1 MTHVQQ
7 SITDNEDILK
17 KIRETSYLSKR
28 GYVLRKSEIDAKEIA
43 HLKKTL
49 WGKPLQDTQ
58 FNMYGNVVKFPL
70 FVETK
75 NKLYIPKMY
84 GIKRYGFPEGELHNY
99 TGTDWDCEITFSG
112 ELLEHQV
119 EPVEVMVSELQNGSS
134 GGILSLGTGLGK
146 TISCLA
152 ILAHLRKKTLII
164 VNKIALLKQWESEIK
179 TFLPDASIGFIQGQ
193 KTVDVAGKHIV
204 IAMLQSLAKID
215 YPDSLF
221 EDFGCVVSDEVHNTS
236 SRVFSKVLMR
246 TCCKYTIGLSATPK
260 RSDGC
265 EYVFQWFIGDIMYK
279 STTERRGLPPLVNII
294 KLTSSE
300 YREISTIN
308 RITGNNQIQFTSMLS
323 ELVTMPKRNRL
334 IVEMV
339 KHLVADQDRKIL
351 VLSDRRE
358 HLKTIKGLFD
368 EDLTITFTYGLFLGQ
383 MKMADLQKSK
393 ASQVILA
400 TYQAFGEGVSERDL
414 DTLFLITP
422 KKFVGHL
429 KTAKNESGKLEQIV
443 GRIFR
448 KDHTEKCPLIVDF
461 NDHFSVYKNQSRQR
475 LAFYKS
481 HFKMVS
487 FKEQSI
493 DLDEHELDK
502 INVECLKSTVSRK
515 GRGRVEASGIGDQS
529 ASSNCEVDDTIKEL
543 DSKFYSQCLL

>member
-1 MTHVQQ
+1 M
-7 SITDNEDILK
+7 SENKDLFE

-28 GYVLRKSEIDAKEIA
+28 GYVLRKSELDTKEIT

-84 GIKRYGFPEGELHNY
+84 GIKRYGIPEGELPNY
-99 TGTDWDCEITFSG
+99 SGIDWACEIPFEG
-112 ELLEHQV
+112 QLREHQL
-119 EPVEVMVSELQNGSS
+119 EPVDIMVSELQNGSG
-134 GGILSLGTGLGK
+134 GGILSLSTGLGK

-152 ILAHLRKKTLII
+152 IVSRLRKKTLVI
-164 VNKIALLKQWESEIK
+164 VNKITLMKQWESEIK
-179 TFLPDASIGFIQGQ
+179 TFLPDASIGFLQGQ
-193 KTVDVAGKHIV
+193 KNVDVAGKDIV
-204 IAMLQSLAKID
+204 IGMLQSLAKID

-221 EDFGCVVSDEVHNTS
+221 EEYGCVVLDEIQNTS

-246 TCCKYTIGLSATPK
+246 TCSRYTIGLSATPQ

-265 EYVFQWFIGDIMYK
+265 EYVFQWFVGDVLYK
-279 STTERRGLPPLVNII
+279 SSSERRGLPPVVNIV
-294 KLTSSE
+294 KLSSSD

-308 RITGNNQIQFTSMLS
+308 TITGKNQIQFTSMLS
-323 ELVTMPKRNRL
+323 ELVVMPKRNKL
-334 IVEMV
+334 VTEMI
-339 KHLVADQDRKIL
+339 KHLVSDEDRKIL

-358 HLKTIKGLFD
+358 HLKTIKKFFD

-383 MKMADLQKSK
+383 MKIADLEKSK

-429 KTAKNESGKLEQIV
+429 KTVKNESGKLEQIV

-461 NDHFSVYKNQSRQR
+461 NDHFSIYKNQSRQR

-493 DLDEHELDK
+493 DLDEHDLEK
-502 INVECLKSTVSRK
+502 ISVECLVSS
-515 GRGRVEASGIGDQS
+515 GRGRGRGRSARAGES
-529 ASSNCEVDDTIKEL
+529 ASSNREVDDEVKDL
-543 DSKFYSQCLL
+543 DEKFYNQCLL

>member
-1 MTHVQQ
+1 MTNTPDTPDTF
-7 SITDNEDILK
+7 I

-28 GYVLRKSEIDAKEIA
+28 GYVLRKDQVDTKEIA

-84 GIKRYGFPEGELHNY
+84 GISRYGVPDGELPNY
-99 TGTDWDCEITFSG
+99 SGVDWDSDVAFTG
-112 ELLEHQV
+112 QLYEHQV
-119 EPVEVMVSELQNGSS
+119 EPVELLMAELQNGSS
-134 GGILSLGTGLGK
+134 GGILSLATGGGK
-146 TISCLA
+146 SISCLA
-152 ILAHLRKKTLII
+152 VLARLRKKTLIV
-164 VNKIALLKQWESEIK
+164 VNKIALMKQWESEIK
-179 TFLPDASIGFIQGQ
+179 AFLPDASIGFIQGQ
-193 KTVDVAGKHIV
+193 KKVDVAGKHIV
-204 IAMLQSLAKID
+204 IGMLQSLAKID

-221 EDFGCVVSDEVHNTS
+221 EDYACVVYDEIHNTS
-236 SRVFSKVLMR
+236 CRVFSKVLMR
-246 TCCKYTIGLSATPK
+246 TCSKYTIGLSATPQ

-265 EYVFQWFIGDIMYK
+265 EYVFRWFVGDVVYK
-279 STTERRGLPPLVNII
+279 SSSERRGLPPVVNTV

-323 ELVTMPKRNRL
+323 ELVAMPKRNRL
-334 IVEMV
+334 IVEMI
-339 KHLVADQDRKIL
+339 KHYVADEDRRLL

-358 HLKTIKGLFD
+358 HLKTIKRLFD
-368 EDLTITFTYGLFLGQ
+368 EDLSVTFTYGLFLGQ
-383 MKMADLQKSK
+383 MKIADLEKSK

-429 KTAKNESGKLEQIV
+429 KTVKNESGKLEQIV

-448 KDHTEKCPLIVDF
+448 KDHTNKSPLIVDF

-481 HFKMVS
+481 HFKTLS
-487 FKEQSI
+487 FREQMI
-493 DLDEHELDK
+493 DLDEHAIDK
-502 INVECLKSTVSRK
+502 IGVDLLVSTTGRK
-515 GRGRVEASGIGDQS
+515 GRGRGGAS
-529 ASSNCEVDDTIKEL
+529 ASSTSKGDDDIEHE
-543 DSKFYSQCLL
+543 SKDDKSLSEAFYSRCLL